1 MEGVGVFAS
10 VAPRENSAMRYGR
23 AREMVLHEIVLQID
37 AVTHPLIR
45 NAGGKFAVKAK
56 FKVQARI
63 EWPVRL
69 GHEPGIPIC
78 IRFPNLRHLCA
89 STPSRSVIIPLDF
102 DLADIA
108 ESATLYRFA
117 RKFRIR
123 FAAMLS
129 SHLHDQLALY
139 NRV

>member
-1 MEGVGVFAS
+1 
-10 VAPRENSAMRYGR
+10 MRYGR
-23 AREMVLHEIVLQID
+23 AREMVLHEVVHQID

-45 NAGGKFAVKAK
+45 DAGGKFAVKAK

-78 IRFPNLRHLCA
+78 IRFANLRHLCA
-89 STPSRSVIIPLDF
+89 STPSRSVIIPLNF

-108 ESATLYRFA
+108 VSAPLDQ
-117 RKFRIR
+117 
-123 FAAMLS
+123 FAAKSRLMS
-129 SHLHDQLALY
+129 
-139 NRV
+139 